1 MAGDLETPAQT
12 CPGKPAPNA
21 DAVCQTPQRSHWR
34 GILSRMRW
42 PMHTGLSEG
51 IQNRIE
57 VIKRM
62 AYGFRDTAHFFLK
75 TRTDVPGKAR

>member
-1 MAGDLETPAQT
+1 
-12 CPGKPAPNA
+12 
-21 DAVCQTPQRSHWR
+21 
-34 GILSRMRW
+34 MRW

-57 VIKRM
+57 VIKRI